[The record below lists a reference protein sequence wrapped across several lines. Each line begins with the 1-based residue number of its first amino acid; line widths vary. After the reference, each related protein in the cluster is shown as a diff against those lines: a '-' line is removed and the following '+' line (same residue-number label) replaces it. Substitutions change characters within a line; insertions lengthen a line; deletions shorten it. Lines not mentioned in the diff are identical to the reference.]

1 MRIRPFPSC
10 TSNRKSQH
18 GSAILIILTIIGIGA
33 AFLLVSALN
42 KANSQ
47 IGRDKITAAALAQ
60 AKEALIGYAA
70 GVDISNPGPR
80 PGDLPCPDINNDGS
94 EEIGCG
100 NAAGSTGQN
109 LRLGR
114 LPWKSLGLP
123 DLRDGYGERLWYA
136 VSNNFKKKTRTICTS
151 PGMAGCLNSDTSG
164 TITVRDSNGN
174 IIFDATG
181 TTGVIAVIFAP
192 GSSLTRQGSPAQQD
206 RTCAPCNAQEVCTAA
221 PPTNTPRCNPVNYL
235 DIALGE
241 DNANFQDSNTNGFI
255 QGPVNAAGATIL
267 NDRLLTITTG
277 DLMPT
282 IEKRVAGEALTCLT
296 EYAAKLSNQGR
307 YPWAAPLNPSAAPNY
322 SDASGSRFGRI
333 PDTLFTATKS
343 DSGNVMDD
351 SWTGNCRIISSSG
364 WWLNWKEMVFFSL
377 ADAYKPVP
385 APMPVPACGTTGT
398 CLTVNPPSATANKQV
413 SVFVAGR
420 RLAGVAS
427 GQPRTSNNDK
437 GTITN
442 YLENQNATP
451 SDGTFERNAITP
463 TFNDATAFAPKN

>member
-1 MRIRPFPSC
+1 MRMRPPPC
-10 TSNRKSQH
+10 HPPRREH
-18 GSAILIILTIIGIGA
+18 GSALLIILTIIGLGA
-33 AFLLVSALN
+33 ASLLVSALN

-47 IGRDKITAAALAQ
+47 IERDKITAAALAQ

-70 GVDISNPGPR
+70 GVNLSNPGPR

-94 EEIGCG
+94 AEPACG

-114 LPWKSLGLP
+114 LPWKSLRLP
-123 DLRDGYGERLWYA
+123 DLRDGNGERLWYA
-136 VSNNFKKKTRTICTS
+136 VSNNFKISTRTTCTS

-164 TITVRDSNGN
+164 TITVKDSNGN
-174 IIFDATG
+174 IIFDGTG
-181 TTGVIAVIFAP
+181 TTGAIAVVFAP
-192 GSSLTRQGSPAQQD
+192 GSSFTRQDGYVQNRAC
-206 RTCAPCNAQEVCTAA
+206 TPCNAQDVCTASPA
-221 PPTNTPRCNPVNYL
+221 TNTPRCNPTNYL

-255 QGPVNAAGATIL
+255 QGPISAAGATIL
-267 NDRLLTITTG
+267 NDKLLTITLG

-282 IEKRVAGEALTCLT
+282 IEKRVAGEVLACLT

-307 YPWAAPLNPSAAPNY
+307 YPWAAPLNPSAAPSY
-322 SDASGSRFGRI
+322 SDTSVSRFGRI
-333 PDTLFTATKS
+333 PDTLFAATKS

-351 SWTGNCRIISSSG
+351 SWTGNCRITSSSG
-364 WWLNWKEMVFFSL
+364 WWLNWKELVFYAV
-377 ADAYKPVP
+377 ADAYKPVL
-385 APMPVPACGTTGT
+385 APMPPACGTTGT

-413 SVFVAGR
+413 AVFVAGR

-427 GQPRTSNNDK
+427 GQPRTSNNNK

-442 YLENQNATP
+442 YLENQNSTP

-463 TFNDATAFAPKN
+463 TFNDATTFAPKN